1 MLILDEATS
10 ALDSESEAALQQ
22 AMRVVL
28 RGRTSVVVAHRL
40 STIVEAD
47 QIVAMD
53 HGEIVEIGTHEE
65 LMQSEGGLYRRLY
78 EELKGKHER
87 GVVA

>member
-1 MLILDEATS
+1 MILDEATS
-10 ALDSESEAALQQ
+10 SLDSESEAALQE

-28 RGRTSVVVAHRL
+28 RNRTSVVVAHRL

-53 HGEIVEIGTHEE
+53 HGEIMEIGTHNQ
-65 LMQSEGGLYRRLY
+65 LMEIEGGFYRRLY